1 MGMNKKGEFG
11 IYEIIALTSMAM
23 LAKILYTSSSAS
35 VKLLGTTSWYMTII
49 SCITTIIFFL
59 FICKLIERFPGK
71 DIFEIYEIVFGK
83 FLGKLIGLMFSL
95 FLLFYCSSGIREFL
109 EMIKSYNLPDTPPSI
124 IIGALMLVI
133 ALICYKGIENLARF
147 SYIIFYPFI
156 IGIFFILILALPYY
170 KPDYLK
176 PYFGYGLWKTVYTG
190 FFRSS
195 AYQEVTLLY
204 IIMKSI
210 HGLKDFKKAGL
221 TTIILS
227 GIITCVSIL
236 CYIMAF
242 GYIAGAES
250 VSGIFQLSRIIY
262 YNRYFQEIE
271 SIFLF
276 IWVLAAVQNSSLA
289 MYLSITAYCKTFN
302 IGDHRNLILPFS
314 FLTFTASLIPNNF
327 PQVIDV
333 NMMIIRQ
340 YSFPLPFILPII
352 ALIISVILKKGG
364 EKGGV

>member
-1 MGMNKKGEFG
+1 MNKKGEFG
-11 IYEIIALTSMAM
+11 IYEIVALTSMAM
-23 LAKILYTSSSAS
+23 LAKILYTSSAVS
-35 VKLLGTTSWYMTII
+35 VKSLGTTSWYMTII

-59 FICKLIERFPGK
+59 FICKLMERFPGK
-71 DIFEIYEIVFGK
+71 DIFEIYEIVLGK
-83 FLGKLIGLMFSL
+83 FLGKFIGLIFSL

-124 IIGALMLVI
+124 IIGAFMIVI
-133 ALICYKGIENLARF
+133 ALICYKGIEDLARF
-147 SYIIFYPFI
+147 SYIIFYPVLF
-156 IGIFFILILALPYY
+156 GICFILILAIPYY

-190 FFRSS
+190 FLRSS
-195 AYQEVTLLY
+195 GYQEVTLLY
-204 IIMKSI
+204 IIIKSI

-221 TTIILS
+221 ITIMLAGS
-227 GIITCVSIL
+227 ITSVTML

-271 SIFLF
+271 SVFLF
-276 IWVLAAVQNSSLA
+276 IWVLTAVQNCSLA
-289 MYLSITAYCKTFN
+289 MYLSITTYCKAFN
-302 IGDHRNLILPFS
+302 IGEHRNLILPFC
-314 FLTFTASLIPNNF
+314 FLTFMASLIPNNF
-327 PQVIDV
+327 PQVIDI

-340 YSFPLPFILPII
+340 YSLPLPFILPIVV
-352 ALIISVILKKGG
+352 LIISVILKKGG
-364 EKGGV
+364 EKGSA

>member
-1 MGMNKKGEFG
+1 MSKKGEFG
-11 IYEIIALTSMAM
+11 IHEIVALTSMAM
-23 LAKILYTSSSAS
+23 LAKVLYTSSSAS

-49 SCITTIIFFL
+49 SCVTTIIFFL
-59 FICKLIERFPGK
+59 FICKLMERFPGK
-71 DIFEIYEIVFGK
+71 DIFEIYEIVLGK
-83 FLGKLIGLMFSL
+83 FLGKLIGVIFSL

-124 IIGALMLVI
+124 IIGAFMLVI

-170 KPDYLK
+170 NPDYLK
-176 PYFGYGLWKTVYTG
+176 PYFGYGLWKTIYAG
-190 FFRSS
+190 FLRSS

-204 IIMKSI
+204 IIIKSI
-210 HGLKDFKKAGL
+210 HARKDFKKAGL
-221 TTIILS
+221 ITIILS
-227 GIITCVSIL
+227 GIITCTCMI

-276 IWVLAAVQNSSLA
+276 IWVLAAVQNCSLA
-289 MYLSITAYCKTFN
+289 MYLSITSYCKVFN
-302 IGDHRNLILPFS
+302 IGEHRNLILPFC
-314 FLTFTASLIPNNF
+314 FLTFMASLIPSNF
-327 PQVIDV
+327 PQIIDI

-340 YSFPLPFILPII
+340 YSFPLPFILPVFV
-352 ALIISVILKKGG
+352 LIISIILKKGG
-364 EKGGV
+364 EKGGA